1 MYLRENW
8 YGGRKVVMI
17 YWSFISVKQ
26 NKKNINNNFVH
37 DMNKVKV
44 ERRELVKRFHLFVAN
59 KLKYQMTCFKTIAW
73 LSITS
78 ICITFPS
85 QITNSIF
92 AHDTCIKKD
101 SFFSAKNNF
110 FFQKKKVT
118 RRWTIINHKNEL
130 TLHVG

>member
-1 MYLRENW
+1 MYLQENW
-8 YGGRKVVMI
+8 YGVGGGGGYDLLI
-17 YWSFISVKQ
+17 LILVKQ
-26 NKKNINNNFVH
+26 KYINNNFVP

-44 ERRELVKRFHLFVAN
+44 ERRELVKLFHLFVAN
-59 KLKYQMTCFKTIAW
+59 KLKYQMTRFKTIAW

-101 SFFSAKNNF
+101 RKVVFFSAKNNF
-110 FFQKKKVT
+110 F
-118 RRWTIINHKNEL
+118 
-130 TLHVG
+130 